1 MSCDQRQEANVRR
14 WVTDWHFIMEPHERQ
29 QCHWYSNVD
38 VRWIVTCWCHGKRP
52 DNMDSFISFQLNIY
66 LFIYLFIYKLKLAAS
81 YELYTT
87 HKKRVMKLKSIG
99 SRSTSSRVSRRQ
111 HSTSETNWEPKRN
124 ARFGPHQTLPSAS
137 CVTWHPASA
146 KVRQYRNGSRK
157 WCCIES
163 SGNPPVTALLPIDTS
178 VPWTSPTWWYWSD
191 LVLLQHR

>member
-1 MSCDQRQEANVRR
+1 MNGNNATDILTLMFDGLWHVDAMVNVP
-14 WVTDWHFIMEPHERQ
+14 TT
-29 QCHWYSNVD
+29 
-38 VRWIVTCWCHGKRP
+38 WIRSSRFNW
-52 DNMDSFISFQLNIY
+52 I
-66 LFIYLFIYKLKLAAS
+66 FIYLFIYKLKLAAS

-111 HSTSETNWEPKRN
+111 HSTSETNREPKRN